1 MIVTID
7 GPAGSGKSTAAKGL
21 AERLGFEFLD
31 TGAMYRCVAWAVI
44 EKQVE
49 PTDEAA
55 VVNVSQ
61 QIQIAFSDAHVL
73 VNDVEVTG
81 LIRTPEV
88 TEVASVVAQY
98 PGVREELVRLQ
109 RDAASGTNIVSEG
122 RDQGTEV
129 FPGAECKFYLTAD
142 ARIRTQRRFR
152 ELSADQQTTDFDTLL
167 QQIEERDRRDAER
180 SIAPLRPADDAII
193 IDTGPL
199 APDEVVRQMVE
210 IIEQR
215 RQGGSHRR

>member
-7 GPAGSGKSTAAKGL
+7 GPAGTGKSTAARSV
-21 AERLGFEFLD
+21 AAAVGFEYLD
-31 TGAMYRCVAWAVI
+31 TGAMYRVI
-44 EKQVE
+44 ALLALEAELDPHAESDVSGLARQTEITFRHGRTFVGDRDVSQE
-49 PTDEAA
+49 IRTLPVTEAA
-55 VVNVSQ
+55 S
-61 QIQIAFSDAHVL
+61 L
-73 VNDVEVTG
+73 
-81 LIRTPEV
+81 
-88 TEVASVVAQY
+88 VAQHAD
-98 PGVREELVRLQ
+98 VRHALVAEQ
-109 RDAASGTNIVSEG
+109 RRIAGQQDIVCEG

-199 APDEVVRQMVE
+199 
-210 IIEQR
+210 
-215 RQGGSHRR
+215 

>member
-122 RDQGTEV
+122 RDQGTV
-129 FPGAECKFYLTAD
+129 
-142 ARIRTQRRFR
+142 
-152 ELSADQQTTDFDTLL
+152 
-167 QQIEERDRRDAER
+167 
-180 SIAPLRPADDAII
+180 
-193 IDTGPL
+193 
-199 APDEVVRQMVE
+199 
-210 IIEQR
+210 
-215 RQGGSHRR
+215 